1 MSHRVGLGFIAALS
15 AFFGG
20 YGLEELA
27 RAYRAITLDEW
38 RARALPGAGGVIL
51 GVVLAVTTWQT
62 LG

>member
-1 MSHRVGLGFIAALS
+1 MSHQFGLGFVAALS

-20 YGLEELA
+20 YGLGELV
-27 RAYRAITLDEW
+27 RAYRAVALDEW
-38 RARALPGAGGVIL
+38 GARALPGAGGLIL